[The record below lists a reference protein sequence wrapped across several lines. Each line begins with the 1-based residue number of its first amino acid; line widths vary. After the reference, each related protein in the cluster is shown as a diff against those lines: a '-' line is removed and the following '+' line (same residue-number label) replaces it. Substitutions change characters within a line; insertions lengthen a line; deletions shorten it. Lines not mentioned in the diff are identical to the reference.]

1 MNIRNQN
8 IFNFGKNKNFNYEDY
23 FVSKSN
29 YFAFEILQKWP
40 KWEKNILNI
49 YGESFSGKTHLSKI
63 FLNKNNGLMIYEK
76 DINDE
81 IFKKLKLYENIV
93 LDGFNYKTD
102 EKLLYSIFNLIDS
115 ENKFL
120 IINSINPINEMDFQ
134 LKDLASRAKNC
145 LFAKIE
151 NPDDELMNA
160 IILKNFSD
168 RQIKI
173 DNKLIDYIAKRIDR
187 SYSKISQFIYKID
200 ELSLKK
206 KKPIDFKIIKE
217 ILKKGE
223 QI

>member
-1 MNIRNQN
+1 MKIRNQN
-8 IFNFGKNKNFNYEDY
+8 IFNFAQNKSFNYEDY

-29 YFAFEILQKWP
+29 YFAYGIINKWP

-63 FLNKNNGLMIYEK
+63 FLNKNKGIIIYEK
-76 DINDE
+76 DINDK
-81 IFKKLKLYENIV
+81 IFQKLKLYENIIM
-93 LDGFNYKTD
+93 DNFNHKID
-102 EKLLYSIFNLIDS
+102 EKLLYSIFNFIDN
-115 ENKFL
+115 ENKYL
-120 IINSINPINEMDFQ
+120 VINSINPINEYKYK
-134 LKDLASRAKNC
+134 LKDLKSRAKNC

-151 NPDDELMNA
+151 IPDDELMNA
-160 IILKNFSD
+160 IIFKNFSD
-168 RQIKI
+168 RQINI
-173 DNKLIDYIAKRIDR
+173 DSKLIDYIAKRIDR

-223 QI
+223 

>member
-1 MNIRNQN
+1 MKIRNQN
-8 IFNFGKNKNFNYEDY
+8 IFNFDKNKNFNYEDY

-49 YGESFSGKTHLSKI
+49 YGENFSGKTHLSKI
-63 FLNKNNGLMIYEK
+63 FLGKNNGLMIYEK

-93 LDGFNYKTD
+93 LDGFNYETN

-134 LKDLASRAKNC
+134 LKDLVSRAKNC

>member
-1 MNIRNQN
+1 MKIRNQN
-8 IFNFGKNKNFNYEDY
+8 IFNFDKNKNFNYEDY

-49 YGESFSGKTHLSKI
+49 YGENFSGKTHLSKI
-63 FLNKNNGLMIYEK
+63 FLNKNNGLIIYEK

-81 IFKKLKLYENIV
+81 IFKKLKLYENII
-93 LDGFNYKTD
+93 LDGFNYKTN

-134 LKDLASRAKNC
+134 LKDLVSRAKNC

>member
-1 MNIRNQN
+1 MKIRNQN
-8 IFNFGKNKNFNYEDY
+8 IFNFDQNKSFNYDDY

-29 YFAFEILQKWP
+29 YFAYGIINKWP

-63 FLNKNNGLMIYEK
+63 FLNKNKGIIIYEK
-76 DINDE
+76 DINDK
-81 IFKKLKLYENIV
+81 IFKKIKIYENIV
-93 LDGFNYKTD
+93 MDNFNHKID
-102 EKLLYSIFNLIDS
+102 EKLLYSIFNFIDN
-115 ENKFL
+115 ENKYL
-120 IINSINPINEMDFQ
+120 VINSINPINEYKYK
-134 LKDLASRAKNC
+134 LKDLKSRAKNC

-151 NPDDELMNA
+151 IPDDELMNA
-160 IILKNFSD
+160 IIFKNFSD
-168 RQIKI
+168 RQINI
-173 DNKLIDYIAKRIDR
+173 DSKLIDYIAKRIDR

>member
-1 MNIRNQN
+1 MKIRNQN
-8 IFNFGKNKNFNYEDY
+8 IFNFDQNKSFNYDDY

-29 YFAFEILQKWP
+29 YFAYGIINKWP

-63 FLNKNNGLMIYEK
+63 FLNKNKGIIIYEK
-76 DINDE
+76 DINDK
-81 IFKKLKLYENIV
+81 IFKKIKIYENIV
-93 LDGFNYKTD
+93 MDNFNHKID
-102 EKLLYSIFNLIDS
+102 EKLLYSIFNFIDN
-115 ENKFL
+115 ENKYL
-120 IINSINPINEMDFQ
+120 VINSINPINEYKYK
-134 LKDLASRAKNC
+134 LKDLKSRAKNC
-145 LFAKIE
+145 LFAQIE

-160 IILKNFSD
+160 IIFKNFSD
-168 RQIKI
+168 RQINI
-173 DNKLIDYIAKRIDR
+173 DSKLIDYIAKRIDR

-223 QI
+223 

>member
-1 MNIRNQN
+1 MKIRNQN
-8 IFNFGKNKNFNYEDY
+8 IFNFTQNKSFNYDDY

-29 YFAFEILQKWP
+29 YFAYEIINKWP

-63 FLNKNNGLMIYEK
+63 FLNKNKGIIIYEK
-76 DINDE
+76 DINDK
-81 IFKKLKLYENIV
+81 IFQKLKLYENIIM
-93 LDGFNYKTD
+93 DNFNHKID
-102 EKLLYSIFNLIDS
+102 EKLLYSIFNFIDN
-115 ENKFL
+115 ENKYL
-120 IINSINPINEMDFQ
+120 VINSINPINEYKYK
-134 LKDLASRAKNC
+134 LKDLKSRAKNC

-151 NPDDELMNA
+151 IPDDELMNA
-160 IILKNFSD
+160 IIFKNFSD
-168 RQIKI
+168 RQINI
-173 DNKLIDYIAKRIDR
+173 DSKLIDYIAKRIDR

-223 QI
+223 

>member
-1 MNIRNQN
+1 M
-8 IFNFGKNKNFNYEDY
+8 
-23 FVSKSN
+23 
-29 YFAFEILQKWP
+29 
-40 KWEKNILNI
+40 
-49 YGESFSGKTHLSKI
+49 
-63 FLNKNNGLMIYEK
+63 
-76 DINDE
+76 
-81 IFKKLKLYENIV
+81 
-93 LDGFNYKTD
+93 TD
-102 EKLLYSIFNLIDS
+102 AKEA
-115 ENKFL
+115 
-120 IINSINPINEMDFQ
+120 DFQ
-134 LKDLASRAKNC
+134 LKDLVSRAKNC

-206 KKPIDFKIIKE
+206 KKPIDFKLIKE
-217 ILKKGE
+217 ILNKGE